1 VGISSSIL
9 DKNVPKLVV
18 AAGASGALHLFDRN
32 GSLTFEQPPDE
43 AAGPTVNTMVIGP
56 REDPFVAVG
65 TVGGSVLLYNLS
77 LPRGRVGSRTATT
90 ETKLTLATRVEPML
104 DSSGAPVPILTM
116 DTYMRGRKAMLAVGD
131 ASGAVRLVF
140 RNGTHRSTLAVGDG
154 AVRAMERGGAN
165 NAWLAV
171 GVDGTGVA
179 LYDMSKPNNAPLVCD
194 GSEPGGV
201 AGGAPVS
208 ALSWDVQLTQML
220 YAAGSDGVI
229 SVYNSKARTRMGGQ
243 GPHGNETRMVTHCK
257 LVTTVE
263 GHTPSSLTLAPVKG
277 YLLSA
282 SGALLAA
289 HNVSGLYAR
298 TRNDPNVYLG
308 RALAGAPAA
317 LAGTRAGHFVV
328 GSGAAGELAMLASKL
343 PAERK
348 DDDGGVMGGILGSG
362 GGGGGGGAAS
372 LLRNPLVLGGVMVLF
387 FWQSGRFF
395 GNGNKPGGGG
405 RGGGAG
411 GDGVDMDMLRAA
423 MDKRGGGGGGGGGLG
438 GGGLGRG
445 GGAGGMSP
453 ADFDEAFTNFRGG
466 GRGMGGGDSNR
477 FEELDK

>member
-1 VGISSSIL
+1 MGISSSIL

-194 GSEPGGV
+194 GSEPGGA

-317 LAGTRAGHFVV
+317 LAGTRAGPFVV
-328 GSGAAGELAMLASKL
+328 GSGAAGDYLIEA
-343 PAERK
+343 RRG
-348 DDDGGVMGGILGSG
+348 DDGFRAAQEWISRARRAPLREPRPNTPPPPPASSVEAARSG
-362 GGGGGGGAAS
+362 WLQHVRAVLRAGAFAAQC
-372 LLRNPLVLGGVMVLF
+372 V
-387 FWQSGRFF
+387 
-395 GNGNKPGGGG
+395 
-405 RGGGAG
+405 AG
-411 GDGVDMDMLRAA
+411 GDATLVHCSDGWDRTSQLCALA
-423 MDKRGGGGGGGGGLG
+423 QLI
-438 GGGLGRG
+438 
-445 GGAGGMSP
+445 
-453 ADFDEAFTNFRGG
+453 
-466 GRGMGGGDSNR
+466 
-477 FEELDK
+477 LDPHCRTIEGFCALIEK

>member
-1 VGISSSIL
+1 MGISSSIL

-65 TVGGSVLLYNLS
+65 TVGGSLLLYNLS

-201 AGGAPVS
+201 ACGAPVS
-208 ALSWDVQLTQML
+208 ALSWDVQLTQLL

-229 SVYNSKARTRMGGQ
+229 SFYNSKARTRMGGQ

-308 RALAGAPAA
+308 RALAGAPACA
-317 LAGTRAGHFVV
+317 TPPKVTL
-328 GSGAAGELAMLASKL
+328 LAMCAAPAS
-343 PAERK
+343 
-348 DDDGGVMGGILGSG
+348 
-362 GGGGGGGAAS
+362 AAS
-372 LLRNPLVLGGVMVLF
+372 AASAPAAPPAAP
-387 FWQSGRFF
+387 
-395 GNGNKPGGGG
+395 PGARSDAVEAEATAPPPPPPPGS
-405 RGGGAG
+405 
-411 GDGVDMDMLRAA
+411 AA
-423 MDKRGGGGGGGGGLG
+423 AARSAASWKNCCW
-438 GGGLGRG
+438 
-445 GGAGGMSP
+445 ACQMSVSSRRTSVIC
-453 ADFDEAFTNFRGG
+453 ER
-466 GRGMGGGDSNR
+466 
-477 FEELDK
+477 